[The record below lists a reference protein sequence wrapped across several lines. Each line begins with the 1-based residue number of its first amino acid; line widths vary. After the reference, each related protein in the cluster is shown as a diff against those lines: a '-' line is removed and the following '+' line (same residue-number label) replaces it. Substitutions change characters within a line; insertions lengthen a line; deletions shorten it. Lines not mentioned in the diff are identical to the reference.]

1 MAGED
6 DKKSQHEGNSA
17 PDTCPKELKAFQDDL
32 GYHRKH
38 LDKLWEQA
46 TEARE
51 RLQDLEI
58 QVNLVTRLLTT
69 VCLEV
74 LKIPPRAFRGMIR
87 QIEKEAERDSQ
98 VVHLEELFRLE
109 SKKKESDEDKKKE
122 P

>member
-1 MAGED
+1 MAGGD
-6 DKKSQHEGNSA
+6 DRKIRPEGERSPEEWA
-17 PDTCPKELKAFQDDL
+17 KELKSFQDDL

-69 VCLEV
+69 ICLEV
-74 LKIPPRAFRGMIR
+74 LKIPQKTFRGIVR

-109 SKKKESDEDKKKE
+109 SKKKEGEEDKRKE